1 MTLLHLEMNGK
12 ALFFKTIRVQQK
24 LERSDFHQISDSLT
38 LSEAAD
44 LLHKQ
49 TVATVVAGH

>member
-1 MTLLHLEMNGK
+1 LEMNGK